1 MMTEKIFAE
10 NPSCSREEVIS
21 ELRVL
26 FHQTDILFLP
36 WDRLDK
42 CGHTDGIL
50 HYIGDGKVLTNLNVY
65 SKQITNQMRERLRS
79 KFEIVDLKISDFHK
93 YSWAYINMLEVGDV
107 IIVPGLGLPTDQEA
121 LNQIQDLFPNHDVCQ
136 VNIFEIVKKW
146 GGAINC
152 LSWTIR
158 R

>member
-1 MMTEKIFAE
+1 
-10 NPSCSREEVIS
+10 
-21 ELRVL
+21 
-26 FHQTDILFLP
+26 
-36 WDRLDK
+36 
-42 CGHTDGIL
+42 
-50 HYIGDGKVLTNLNVY
+50 
-65 SKQITNQMRERLRS
+65 MRERLRS